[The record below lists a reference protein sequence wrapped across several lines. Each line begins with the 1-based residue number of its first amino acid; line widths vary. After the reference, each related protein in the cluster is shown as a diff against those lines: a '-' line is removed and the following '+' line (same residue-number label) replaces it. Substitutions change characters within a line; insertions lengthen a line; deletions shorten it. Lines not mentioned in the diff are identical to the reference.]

1 MGKSRSQNKR
11 ETVMK
16 GGTVDDVYKVINAE
30 LAKKTKEKPKKN
42 PKVPTFPPAA
52 QATAQKL
59 REIIDAGGEQATLA
73 YGALSRLSVLWTE
86 GAIKTDSQRNA
97 VVFNLLN
104 SMFLLFP
111 NGEGLPDP
119 DAP

>member
-1 MGKSRSQNKR
+1 MGKSKSEIKR

-16 GGTVDDVYKVINAE
+16 GGTIDDAYKVINAE
-30 LAKKTKEKPKKN
+30 LGKKTKEKPPKN

-52 QATAQKL
+52 EATAQKL
-59 REIIDAGGEQATLA
+59 REIIDAGGEQASMA

-86 GAIKTDSQRNA
+86 GAVKGESERVEIVHD
-97 VVFNLLN
+97 LLKL
-104 SMFLLFP
+104 MMQLFP

-119 DAP
+119 DAL